1 MAMPEAVKEIRL
13 IYYLLESLGI
23 SVTLPILVR
32 IDNTGAIFMAES
44 ASSSVR
50 TRHINTRY
58 QYIREH
64 IEDGFIKIIL
74 VRTEDNEAD
83 VFAKV

>member
-23 SVTLPILVR
+23 SVTLPIVVP

-58 QYIREH
+58 QIFVSTLRM
-64 IEDGFIKIIL
+64 GL
-74 VRTEDNEAD
+74 LRLSL
-83 VFAKV
+83 